1 MLHVKVAGEGETLV
15 LLHGLFGSLENLGA
29 VARFLTSNFKVYS
42 VDLPNHGRSSHRD
55 GADLGHMASAV
66 SRWMNEAGLTSVGL
80 VGHSLGGK
88 VAMEIALSHPER
100 VRGVVVIDIAPVT
113 YPPRHQ
119 DVFAGLN
126 AINPAAITHRAEAE
140 ALMAPHVTEEAV
152 RSFLLKNLTK
162 TDSGF
167 EWRMNL
173 QDIQRQYGHL
183 IGENRPDASYAGPIL
198 FLKGGNSD
206 YIKSDYRQAITRRF
220 PAAQLKIVP
229 DTGHWLHAEKPELT
243 ATLIRKFFLGSS
255 READKLIARA
265 DKNIQVRRRGIMPK
279 AKIENLMT
287 ELHERFGEQ
296 QMSAEQQRLLRELQ
310 SHVHDVTDGAV
321 KDPTPLETIQLMI
334 DDLGENHPNVSAL
347 LRELL
352 DTLKNIGV

>member
-1 MLHVKVAGEGETLV
+1 MLHVKVAGEGEPLV

-29 VARFLTSNFKVYS
+29 VARFLTSDFKVYS

-55 GADLGHMASAV
+55 GADLVHMAKAV
-66 SRWMNEAGLTSVGL
+66 SRWMGEAGLGSAGL

-88 VAMEIALSHPER
+88 VAMEIALSHPDR
-100 VRGVVVIDIAPVT
+100 VNGVAVIDIAPVT

-126 AINPAAITHRAEAE
+126 AINPAVVASRAEAE
-140 ALMAPHVTEEAV
+140 ALMAPHVTQEPV
-152 RSFLLKNLTK
+152 RSFLLKNLVK
-162 TDSGF
+162 TDNGF

-173 QDIQRQYGHL
+173 QDIQQQYVHL
-183 IGENRPDASYAGPIL
+183 IAENRSDAAYAGPVL

-220 PAAQLKIVP
+220 PHAQLKIVP

-255 READKLIARA
+255 
-265 DKNIQVRRRGIMPK
+265 
-279 AKIENLMT
+279 IES
-287 ELHERFGEQ
+287 GETTTY
-296 QMSAEQQRLLRELQ
+296 S
-310 SHVHDVTDGAV
+310 
-321 KDPTPLETIQLMI
+321 
-334 DDLGENHPNVSAL
+334 
-347 LRELL
+347 
-352 DTLKNIGV
+352 

>member
-1 MLHVKVAGEGETLV
+1 MLHVKVAGEGEPLV

-42 VDLPNHGRSSHRD
+42 VDLPNHGRSSHLD
-55 GADLGHMASAV
+55 GADLAHMASAI

-88 VAMEIALSHPER
+88 VAMEIALSHPDR
-100 VRGVVVIDIAPVT
+100 VKGVAVIDIAPVT

-126 AINPAAITHRAEAE
+126 AINPAAITNRAEAE

-173 QDIQRQYGHL
+173 QDIQRQYEHL
-183 IGENRPDASYAGPIL
+183 IGENRSDAVYPGPVL

-206 YIKSDYRQAITRRF
+206 YIKPDYRQAITRRF

-255 READKLIARA
+255 RES
-265 DKNIQVRRRGIMPK
+265 
-279 AKIENLMT
+279 
-287 ELHERFGEQ
+287 GETN
-296 QMSAEQQRLLRELQ
+296 S
-310 SHVHDVTDGAV
+310 
-321 KDPTPLETIQLMI
+321 
-334 DDLGENHPNVSAL
+334 
-347 LRELL
+347 
-352 DTLKNIGV
+352 